1 MQYII
6 MAEMR
11 RSLTLS
17 CNSVLIT
24 NMLKIKTLYHP
35 EITSYKHSALQHF
48 INQKLHHINIQEF
61 LTNMLKIPFLCWSSF
76 FMVLSS
82 ASLQLQNLSS
92 ASLQLLKPHGCTSRS
107 SVHGCTRP
115 VTENTTT
122 SRSSAIHG
130 CTSCC
135 RRKAVQHCGWTGSA
149 RQRWTGGP
157 PQQSSAG
164 SARPGRPGR
173 PRRSWARRGRAGRR
187 GRARSW
193 PGSGRAGRTWAA
205 AADERIGI
213 WAGSQLHRRPFIRE
227 KTKPSPCSQYQ
238 RPVAQWLI
246 NLQVTMVLYE
256 TLRLYGPVNT
266 IVRQTTTDVDLCGV
280 KVPKGTHLA
289 IPFAMLHRDE
299 EVWGADAGEF
309 DPLRF
314 RDTAWA
320 GRRRRLAFSL
330 GQRSCIG
337 KDFAMLEAKVTL
349 ALIVQRFAFEVA
361 PEYVHAPAALLTVQ
375 PSKGLPVVL
384 RLLEA
389 HTLAS

>member
-1 MQYII
+1 MHQ
-6 MAEMR
+6 
-11 RSLTLS
+11 L
-17 CNSVLIT
+17 
-24 NMLKIKTLYHP
+24 
-35 EITSYKHSALQHF
+35 LQE
-48 INQKLHHINIQEF
+48 K
-61 LTNMLKIPFLCWSSF
+61 
-76 FMVLSS
+76 SS
-82 ASLQLQNLSS
+82 AALRLDRECTTEVDGRATATEFGGKRATWTARATATELGEEG
-92 ASLQLLKPHGCTSRS
+92 AS
-107 SVHGCTRP
+107 
-115 VTENTTT
+115 
-122 SRSSAIHG
+122 
-130 CTSCC
+130 
-135 RRKAVQHCGWTGSA
+135 WTARASA
-149 RQRWTGGP
+149 R
-157 PQQSSAG
+157 
-164 SARPGRPGR
+164 
-173 PRRSWARRGRAGRR
+173 SWV
-187 GRARSW
+187 GRARAELAGEWASW
-193 PGSGRAGRTWAA
+193 TDLGGGGGRKDWDLG
-205 AADERIGI
+205 G
-213 WAGSQLHRRPFIRE
+213 
-227 KTKPSPCSQYQ
+227 
-238 RPVAQWLI
+238 
-246 NLQVTMVLYE
+246 VTMVLYE

-384 RLLEA
+384 RLLDA